1 MKKREAA
8 MTVTVTSTIES
19 DEIQVDSELM
29 SYDYLNGIYDKSI
42 TIVDEGYTTII
53 GGVTRPWDVF
63 NSCGTLTIKD
73 SVTFAQ
79 VQSKYGLSNKFV
91 ESAWKIHL
99 SIQPDDLGKAWDIIY
114 PLLKTHKVHNFKT
127 SRLAV
132 SRTLYTQMQEATPAF
147 LKQNIISEDEK
158 NQSIQDLVRVFNGM
172 QVTLYIENGK
182 EREFNDILAE
192 IEPLLYK
199 AGINPGIIDKSDR
212 AIGLYSSIRHVGKG
226 YASHNQVT
234 GYKEVDERDLFSAIY
249 PKFKDVHI
257 NWGTF
262 DYTRHILKAKS
273 TLGLV
278 TDARRKYDTEQITKR
293 EFNQICDVAA
303 EYFGRWHD
311 LLTRMSYP
319 SNLSVYNKHSLTKL
333 RKWFNEGYQLVPR
346 LRKDPD
352 IYFKEAEEVLQLT
365 GIYTVFD
372 IPRPRIR
379 RNAGHRNLLNLL
391 PKSQYLANEP
401 LDTVSKNECTDSAI
415 TFKTL
420 FARKKNIFS
429 TLKSC
434 PIPQIKFH
442 SSLHHESTNE
452 SQQANDA
459 HKKMG
464 EAISQTEIE
473 APQGAENNIR
483 AKRN

>member
-1 MKKREAA
+1 
-8 MTVTVTSTIES
+8 MTVTVTSTIQS
-19 DEIQVDSELM
+19 DDRQVDSELM
-29 SYDYLNGIYDKSI
+29 SYEYLNGIYEQSI

-63 NSCGTLTIKD
+63 NSCGTLKIKD

-114 PLLKTHKVHNFKT
+114 PLLKTHQVHNFKT

-147 LKQNIISEDEK
+147 LKQNIISEEEK

-172 QVTLYIENGK
+172 QVTIYIENGK

-249 PKFKDVHI
+249 PKFKDVRI

-262 DYTRHILKAKS
+262 DYTRHILKAKI
-273 TLGLV
+273 TLGQV
-278 TDARRKYDTEQITKR
+278 TDARRKYDSAQITKR
-293 EFNQICDVAA
+293 EFNQICDVAS

-311 LLTRMSYP
+311 LTNTMPHP
-319 SNLSVYNKHSLTKL
+319 SNLSDYNEHSLTKF
-333 RKWFNEGYQLVPR
+333 RKWIIEGYQLVPR
-346 LRKDPD
+346 LRKDTD
-352 IYFKEAEEVLQLT
+352 INFKEAEDALQAT

-379 RNAGHRNLLNLL
+379 RNEGHRNLLSLL
-391 PKSQYLANEP
+391 PKSQCLVNEP
-401 LDTVSKNECTDSAI
+401 LDTVSTNKCADSAT
-415 TFKTL
+415 TFKKL
-420 FARKKNIFS
+420 FDRKKNMFA

-442 SSLHHESTNE
+442 SSLYHESTME
-452 SQQANDA
+452 SRQAKDVHNT
-459 HKKMG
+459 MR

-483 AKRN
+483 GKSN